1 MKSGEKNM
9 KVGFIGTGVMGS
21 SMVRHLL
28 KAGNTVHVY
37 NRTKEKAMPLVDEGA
52 IWENTPAD
60 ITKVSDII
68 FTIVGYP
75 QDVEQVYFGE
85 NGIFEELT
93 EGKIVVDMTTSK
105 PALAQR
111 LAIKAEEL
119 GAVSL
124 DAPVSG
130 GDLGAKNGTLSIMV
144 GGDEAA
150 YEKVTPLFETFSGS
164 LNLFGPAGSGQHT
177 KMVNQIMVAGTMT
190 GMTEMLV
197 YAKAAGLK
205 LEEVI
210 KTVNGGAAQ
219 NWSLGNYAH
228 RILVEDYSPGFFVKH
243 FLKDLKIVLEEA
255 EEMNLNL
262 PSTKQAYELYEKL
275 QNEGYGDDGTQA
287 LIKLWWNE

>member
-1 MKSGEKNM
+1 M

-28 KAGNTVHVY
+28 NADYAVHVF
-37 NRTKEKAMPLVDEGA
+37 NRTKAKAMSLVDEGA
-52 IWENTPAD
+52 VWEDSPAE
-60 ITKVSDII
+60 IAKVADII

-75 QDVEQVYFGE
+75 TDVEEVYFGDK
-85 NGIFEELT
+85 GIFEGLAD
-93 EGKIVVDMTTSK
+93 GQIVVDMTTST
-105 PALAQR
+105 PALAER
-111 LAIKAEEL
+111 IAEEASKL
-119 GAVSL
+119 GVASL

-130 GDLGAKNGTLSIMV
+130 GDLGAKNGTLTVMV

-150 YEKVTPLFETFSGS
+150 YETVVPLFETFSGS

-219 NWSLGNYAH
+219 NWSLGNYAP
-228 RILVEDYSPGFFVKH
+228 RILQEDYTPGFFVKH
-243 FLKDLKIVLEEA
+243 FVKDLKIVLEEA
-255 EEMNLNL
+255 EKMELNL

-275 QNEGYGDDGTQA
+275 QQDGHGDDGTQA
-287 LIKLWWNE
+287 LIKLWWEA

>member
-1 MKSGEKNM
+1 M

-28 KAGNTVHVY
+28 NADYDVNVF
-37 NRTKEKAMPLVDEGA
+37 NRTKEKAMPLVEEGA
-52 IWENTPAD
+52 VWQDSPAEVA
-60 ITKVSDII
+60 KKSDVI

-75 QDVEQVYFGE
+75 TDVEEVYFGDK
-85 NGIFEELT
+85 GIFEGLS
-93 EGKIVVDMTTSK
+93 EGKIVVDMTTST
-105 PALAQR
+105 PELAVR
-111 LAIKAEEL
+111 ISEKAGEMK
-119 GAVSL
+119 VKSL

-130 GDLGAKNGTLSIMV
+130 GDLGAKNGTLTVMV
-144 GGDEAA
+144 GGDETA
-150 YEKVTPLFETFSGS
+150 FETVRPFFESFSGS

-219 NWSLGNYAH
+219 NWSLGNYAP
-228 RILVEDYSPGFFVKH
+228 RIVTEDYSPGFFVKH
-243 FLKDLKIVLEEA
+243 FVKDLKIVLDEA
-255 EEMNLNL
+255 AKMNLDL
-262 PSTKQAYELYEKL
+262 PATKQAYDLYEML
-275 QNEGYGDDGTQA
+275 QDKGHGDDGTQA

>member
-1 MKSGEKNM
+1 M

-28 KAGNTVHVY
+28 NADYDVNVF
-37 NRTKEKAMPLVDEGA
+37 NRTKEKALPLVDEGA
-52 IWENTPAD
+52 VWQDSPAEVA
-60 ITKVSDII
+60 KKSDVI

-75 QDVEQVYFGE
+75 TDVEEVYFGDK
-85 NGIFEELT
+85 GIFEVLS
-93 EGKIVVDMTTSK
+93 EGKIVVDMTTST
-105 PALAQR
+105 PELAVR
-111 LAIKAEEL
+111 ISEKAGEMK
-119 GAVSL
+119 VKSL

-130 GDLGAKNGTLSIMV
+130 GDLGAKNGTLTVMV
-144 GGDEAA
+144 GGDETAF
-150 YEKVTPLFETFSGS
+150 ETVRPLFEAFSGS

-190 GMTEMLV
+190 GITEMLV

-219 NWSLGNYAH
+219 NWSLGNYAP
-228 RILVEDYSPGFFVKH
+228 RIITEDYSPGFFVKH
-243 FLKDLKIVLEEA
+243 FVKDLKIVLDEA
-255 EEMNLNL
+255 AKMNLDL
-262 PSTKQAYELYEKL
+262 PATKQAYDLYEML
-275 QNEGYGDDGTQA
+275 QDKGHGDDGTQA

>member
-1 MKSGEKNM
+1 M
-9 KVGFIGTGVMGS
+9 KVGFIGTGVMCS

-28 KAGNTVHVY
+28 NADYDVNVF
-37 NRTKEKAMPLVDEGA
+37 NRTKEKALPLVDEGA
-52 IWENTPAD
+52 TWQNSPAEVAEN
-60 ITKVSDII
+60 SDVI

-75 QDVEQVYFGE
+75 TDVEEVYFGDK
-85 NGIFEELT
+85 GIFEGLA
-93 EGKIVVDMTTSK
+93 EGKIVVDMTTST
-105 PALAQR
+105 PELAVR
-111 LAIKAEEL
+111 ISEKAGEMK
-119 GAVSL
+119 VKSL

-130 GDLGAKNGTLSIMV
+130 GDLGAKNGTLTVMV

-150 YEKVTPLFETFSGS
+150 FETVRPLFDSFSGS

-219 NWSLGNYAH
+219 NWSLGNYAP
-228 RILVEDYSPGFFVKH
+228 RIITEDYSPGFFVKH
-243 FLKDLKIVLEEA
+243 FVKDLKIVLDEA
-255 EEMNLNL
+255 AKMNLDL
-262 PSTKQAYELYEKL
+262 PATKQAYDLYEML
-275 QNEGYGDDGTQA
+275 QDKGHGDDGTQA

>member
-1 MKSGEKNM
+1 MKI
-9 KVGFIGTGVMGS
+9 GFIGTGVMGS

-28 KAGNTVHVY
+28 KAGYSVHVF
-37 NRTKEKAMPLVDEGA
+37 NRTKEKAMPLVDVGA
-52 IWENTPAD
+52 VWEETPAD
-60 ITKVSDII
+60 IAKVCDII

-75 QDVEQVYFGE
+75 EDVEKVYFGE
-85 NGIFEELT
+85 IGIFKELT
-93 EGKIVVDMTTSK
+93 EDKIVIDMTTST
-105 PALAQR
+105 PALAER

-275 QNEGYGDDGTQA
+275 QNDGYGDDGAHA
-287 LIKLWWNE
+287 LVKLWWNE